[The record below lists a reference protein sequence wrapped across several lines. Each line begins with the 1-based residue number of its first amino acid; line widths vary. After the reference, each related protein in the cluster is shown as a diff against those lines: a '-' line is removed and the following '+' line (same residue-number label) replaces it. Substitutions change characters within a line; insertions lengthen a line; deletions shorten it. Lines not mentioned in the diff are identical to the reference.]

1 MRFWIFMMIINL
13 VLPITLIGLGRYYSR
28 KAPKNINWVYGY
40 RTPVSTKNQDT
51 WEFAHKYF
59 GKLWYKF
66 GICLLPA
73 SIIAMLFVLGKSEHI
88 IGIVGEIICGGQV
101 VMMVLVIYPTER
113 ALKKNFDKDGNRRIK
128 ENEK

>member
-1 MRFWIFMMIINL
+1 MGFWIFMMIINL
-13 VLPITLIGLGRYYSR
+13 ILPITMIGLGRFYSR

-40 RTPVSTKNQDT
+40 RTPMSTKNHET

-66 GICLLPA
+66 GIFLLPA

-88 IGIVGEIICGGQV
+88 IGIAGEIIVGVQV
-101 VMMVLVIYPTER
+101 VLMVLVIYPTER

>member
-1 MRFWIFMMIINL
+1 MIL
-13 VLPITLIGLGRYYSR
+13 LGRYYSC

-40 RTPVSTKNQDT
+40 RTPMSTKNKET

-66 GICLLPA
+66 GIILLPA

-88 IGIVGEIICGGQV
+88 IGIVGEIICGVHV
-101 VMMVLVIYPTER
+101 VMMVLVVHPTER
-113 ALKKNFDKDGNRRIK
+113 ALKKNFDNDGNRRIK
-128 ENEK
+128 DSE